1 MRRES
6 EKDEEKDKDIPLSL
20 NLLFVS
26 DGSEQKKKKAKAV
39 MFEPPDL
46 PEENKADVVKHG
58 RVGYK
63 MFSYSVQFRPSV
75 YLMYLRAF
83 SYHWAI
89 IFSVLLIGRHTLQVV
104 LFFLFNG
111 VNRDTL
117 GFGYPI
123 GPTIIHN
130 KEALMN
136 PGITTYIFISLLEWR
151 L

>member
-1 MRRES
+1 MFSTMRRES
-6 EKDEEKDKDIPLSL
+6 EKDEGKDKDIPPPRNKL

-104 LFFLFNG
+104 LFFF
-111 VNRDTL
+111 
-117 GFGYPI
+117 F
-123 GPTIIHN
+123 
-130 KEALMN
+130 KW
-136 PGITTYIFISLLEWR
+136 SQ
-151 L
+151 